1 MEKIQI
7 ENKNKTEEKI
17 ILEGLSTETRNPET
31 MNLDEMS
38 SLEIVQAMNK
48 EDIKVPQIIT
58 HLLPLI
64 AKVVDICAVALKTK
78 NRIFYMG
85 AGTSGRLG
93 IVDSSECPP
102 TFNASPNEFIGLIAG
117 GERAFIKAVEGAED
131 SEDLGKDDLIKRNFC
146 KNDICI
152 GLAASGRTPY
162 VIGGLKYAKSI
173 GAQTVSVSC
182 NKDAKISKFADYPIE
197 AIVGPEVLT
206 GSTRLKA
213 GTAQKLILN
222 MISTGAMIRVG
233 KSYQNLM
240 VDLQMTNKKLER
252 RGVNIIKEATGVDDE
267 EAKKYIEKA
276 KGRVKIAIIMILT
289 NCEYED
295 AIKRLEKAD
304 GKVRIAIKNND

>member
-173 GAQTVSVSC
+173 GAQTVSISC

-233 KSYQNLM
+233 KSYQNLF
-240 VDLQMTNKKLER
+240 
-252 RGVNIIKEATGVDDE
+252 IIL
-267 EAKKYIEKA
+267 YSYFY
-276 KGRVKIAIIMILT
+276 LSF
-289 NCEYED
+289 C
-295 AIKRLEKAD
+295 LF
-304 GKVRIAIKNND
+304 

>member
-1 MEKIQI
+1 MEPND
-7 ENKNKTEEKI
+7 NKKKPEEKI
-17 ILEGLSTETRNPET
+17 ILEGLSTETRNPDT

-38 SLEIVQAMNK
+38 SLEIVQAMNN
-48 EDIKVPQIIT
+48 EDYKVPKVIT
-58 HLLPLI
+58 GLLPI
-64 AKVVDICAVALKTK
+64 ISKVVDICAEALKTK
-78 NRIFYMG
+78 HRIFYMG

-117 GERAFIKAVEGAED
+117 GESAFIKAVEGAED
-131 SEDLGKDDLIKRNFC
+131 SEDLGKEDLIKRNFC
-146 KNDICI
+146 KEDICI

-173 GAQTVSVSC
+173 GAQTASISC
-182 NKDAKISKFADYPIE
+182 NKDAKVSKFADYPIE

-222 MISTGAMIRVG
+222 MISTGAMIRRG

-240 VDLQMTNKKLER
+240 VDLQMTNKKLVR
-252 RGVNIIKEATGVDDE
+252 RGLNIIKEATGVDDK
-267 EAKKYIEKA
+267 EAKEYIEKA
-276 KGRVKIAIIMILT
+276 KGSVKVAIVMILSDCDYD
-289 NCEYED
+289 ND
-295 AIKRLEKAD
+295 IKRLENAE
-304 GKVRIAIKNND
+304 GKVRIAIKDKV

>member
-1 MEKIQI
+1 MESND
-7 ENKNKTEEKI
+7 NKNKFEEKI
-17 ILEGLSTETRNPET
+17 ILEGLSTETRNSET

-48 EDIKVPQIIT
+48 EDYKVPQVIT
-58 HLLPLI
+58 GLLPII
-64 AKVVDICAVALKTK
+64 AKVVDICAEALKTK
-78 NRIFYMG
+78 NRVFYMG

-117 GERAFIKAVEGAED
+117 GESAFIKAVEGAED

-162 VIGGLKYAKSI
+162 VIGGLKYARSI
-173 GAQTVSVSC
+173 GAQTVSISC
-182 NKDAKISKFADYPIE
+182 NKDAKVSKYADYPIE

-222 MISTGAMIRVG
+222 MISTGAMIRRG

-252 RGVNIIKEATGVDDE
+252 RGLNIIKEATGVDDN
-267 EAKKYIEKA
+267 EAKESIEK
-276 KGRVKIAIIMILT
+276 VKVKSSFNCNILFIMELFNNKPFVIISTRI
-289 NCEYED
+289 YH
-295 AIKRLEKAD
+295 KKAD
-304 GKVRIAIKNND
+304 IQ

>member
-1 MEKIQI
+1 MDKIQI

-173 GAQTVSVSC
+173 GAQTVSISC

-276 KGRVKIAIIMILT
+276 KGSVKIAIIMILT

-304 GKVRIAIKNND
+304 GKVRIAIKNNG

>member
-1 MEKIQI
+1 METNN
-7 ENKNKTEEKI
+7 NKNKPEEKI
-17 ILEGLSTETRNPET
+17 VLEGLSTETRNSNT

-38 SLEIVQAMNK
+38 SFEIVQAMNN
-48 EDIKVPQIIT
+48 EDYKVPKVIT
-58 HLLPLI
+58 GLLPI
-64 AKVVDICAVALKTK
+64 ISKVVDICAEALKTK
-78 NRIFYMG
+78 HRVFYMG

-117 GERAFIKAVEGAED
+117 GESAFIKAVEGAED
-131 SEDLGKDDLIKRNFC
+131 SEDLGKEDLIKRNFC
-146 KNDICI
+146 KEDICI

-173 GAQTVSVSC
+173 GAQTASISC
-182 NKDAKISKFADYPIE
+182 NKDAKVSKFADYPIE

-222 MISTGAMIRVG
+222 MISTGAMIRRG

-240 VDLQMTNKKLER
+240 VDLQMTNKKLVR
-252 RGVNIIKEATGVDDE
+252 RGLNIIKEATGVDE
-267 EAKKYIEKA
+267 NEAKEYIEKA
-276 KGRVKIAIIMILT
+276 KGSVKVAIVMILSDCDYD
-289 NCEYED
+289 N
-295 AIKRLEKAD
+295 AIKRLDKAE
-304 GKVRIAIKNND
+304 GKVRIAIKDNK

>member
-1 MEKIQI
+1 METDDK
-7 ENKNKTEEKI
+7 NKNKTEEKI

-48 EDIKVPQIIT
+48 EDCKVPKIIT
-58 HLLPLI
+58 NLLPLI
-64 AKVVDICAVALKTK
+64 SKVVDICAEALKAK

-117 GERAFIKAVEGAED
+117 GEKAFIKAVEGAED
-131 SEDLGKDDLIKRNFC
+131 SEDLGKKDLIKRNFC

-162 VIGGLKYAKSI
+162 VIGGLKYARSI
-173 GAQTVSVSC
+173 GAQTVSISC
-182 NKDAKISKFADYPIE
+182 NRDAKVSKFADYPIE

-222 MISTGAMIRVG
+222 MISTGAMIRRG

-240 VDLQMTNKKLER
+240 VDLQMNNKK
-252 RGVNIIKEATGVDDE
+252 
-267 EAKKYIEKA
+267 
-276 KGRVKIAIIMILT
+276 
-289 NCEYED
+289 
-295 AIKRLEKAD
+295 
-304 GKVRIAIKNND
+304 NN

>member
-1 MEKIQI
+1 MEPND
-7 ENKNKTEEKI
+7 NKNKQEEKI
-17 ILEGLSTETRNPET
+17 VLEGLSTETRNPDT

-38 SLEIVQAMNK
+38 SLEIVQAMNN
-48 EDIKVPQIIT
+48 EDYKVPKVITGLLAIIS
-58 HLLPLI
+58 
-64 AKVVDICAVALKTK
+64 KVVDICAEALKIK
-78 NRIFYMG
+78 HRIFYMG

-117 GERAFIKAVEGAED
+117 GESAFIKAVEGAED
-131 SEDLGKDDLIKRNFC
+131 SEDLGKEDLIKRNFC
-146 KNDICI
+146 KEDICI

-173 GAQTVSVSC
+173 GAQTASISC
-182 NKDAKISKFADYPIE
+182 NKDAKVSKFADYPIE

-222 MISTGAMIRVG
+222 MISTGAMIRRG

-240 VDLQMTNKKLER
+240 VDLQMTNKKLVR
-252 RGVNIIKEATGVDDE
+252 RGLNIIKEATGVDDN
-267 EAKKYIEKA
+267 EAKEYIEKA
-276 KGRVKIAIIMILT
+276 KGSVKVAIVMILSDCDYD
-289 NCEYED
+289 N
-295 AIKRLEKAD
+295 AIKRLEKAE
-304 GKVRIAIKNND
+304 GKVRIAIKDKV

>member
-1 MEKIQI
+1 MDKIQI

-162 VIGGLKYAKSI
+162 VIGGLKYAKSM
-173 GAQTVSVSC
+173 GAQTVSISC

-276 KGRVKIAIIMILT
+276 KGSVKIAIIMILT

>member
-1 MEKIQI
+1 ME
-7 ENKNKTEEKI
+7 ENNNKEKPEEKI
-17 ILEGLSTETRNPET
+17 ILEGLSTETRNQET

-48 EDIKVPQIIT
+48 EDLKVPQVIT
-58 HLLPLI
+58 GLLPI
-64 AKVVDICAVALKTK
+64 ISKVVDICALALKTK
-78 NRIFYMG
+78 HRIFYMG

-131 SEDLGKDDLIKRNFC
+131 SEDLGKEDLIKRNFC
-146 KNDICI
+146 KEDICI

-173 GAQTVSVSC
+173 GAQTVSISC
-182 NKDAKISKFADYPIE
+182 NKNAKVSKYADYPIE
-197 AIVGPEVLT
+197 AIVGPEILT

-222 MISTGAMIRVG
+222 MISTGAMIRRG

-240 VDLQMTNKKLER
+240 VDLQMNNKKLER
-252 RGVNIIKEATGVDDE
+252 RALNIIKEATGVGE
-267 EAKKYIEKA
+267 NEAKDYIQKS
-276 KGRVKIAIIMILT
+276 KGSVKVAIVMILA
-289 NCEYED
+289 NCDYDD
-295 AIKRLEKAD
+295 AIKRLDKAD
-304 GKVRIAIKNND
+304 GQVRFAIKNNI

>member
-1 MEKIQI
+1 METNN
-7 ENKNKTEEKI
+7 NKNKPEEKI
-17 ILEGLSTETRNPET
+17 ILEGLSTETRNSNT

-38 SLEIVQAMNK
+38 SLEIVQAMNN
-48 EDIKVPQIIT
+48 EDYKVPKVIT
-58 HLLPLI
+58 GLLPI
-64 AKVVDICAVALKTK
+64 ISKVVDICAEALKTK
-78 NRIFYMG
+78 HRVFYMG

-117 GERAFIKAVEGAED
+117 GESAFIKAVEGAED
-131 SEDLGKDDLIKRNFC
+131 SEDLGKEDLIKRNFC
-146 KNDICI
+146 KEDICI

-173 GAQTVSVSC
+173 GAQTASISC
-182 NKDAKISKFADYPIE
+182 NKDAKVSKFADYPIE

-222 MISTGAMIRVG
+222 MISTGAMIRRG

-240 VDLQMTNKKLER
+240 VDLQMTNKKLVR
-252 RGVNIIKEATGVDDE
+252 RGLNIIKEATGVDE
-267 EAKKYIEKA
+267 NEAKEYIEKA
-276 KGRVKIAIIMILT
+276 KGSVKVAIVMILSDCDYD
-289 NCEYED
+289 N
-295 AIKRLEKAD
+295 AIKRLDRAE
-304 GKVRIAIKNND
+304 GKVRIAIKDNK

>member
-38 SLEIVQAMNK
+38 SLDIVQAMNK

-173 GAQTVSVSC
+173 GAQTVSISC

-276 KGRVKIAIIMILT
+276 KGSVKIAIIMILT

>member
-1 MEKIQI
+1 MEKNN
-7 ENKNKTEEKI
+7 NKEKPEEKI
-17 ILEGLSTETRNPET
+17 ILEGLSTETRNQET

-48 EDIKVPQIIT
+48 EDLKVPQVIT
-58 HLLPLI
+58 GLLPI
-64 AKVVDICAVALKTK
+64 ISKVVDICALALKTK
-78 NRIFYMG
+78 HRVFYMG

-131 SEDLGKDDLIKRNFC
+131 SEDLGKEDLIKRNFC
-146 KNDICI
+146 KEDICI

-173 GAQTVSVSC
+173 GAQTVSISC
-182 NKDAKISKFADYPIE
+182 NKNAKVSKYADYPIE
-197 AIVGPEVLT
+197 AIVGPEILT

-222 MISTGAMIRVG
+222 MISTGAMIRRG

-240 VDLQMTNKKLER
+240 VDLQMNNKKLER
-252 RGVNIIKEATGVDDE
+252 RALNIIKEATGVGED
-267 EAKKYIEKA
+267 EAKEYIQKS
-276 KGRVKIAIIMILT
+276 KGSVKVAIVMILA
-289 NCEYED
+289 NCDYDD
-295 AIKRLEKAD
+295 AIKRLDKAD
-304 GKVRIAIKNND
+304 GQVRFAIKNNI

>member
-1 MEKIQI
+1 MDKIQI

-173 GAQTVSVSC
+173 GAQTVSISC

-276 KGRVKIAIIMILT
+276 KGSVKIAIIMILT

>member
-1 MEKIQI
+1 METDDK
-7 ENKNKTEEKI
+7 NKNKTEEKI

-48 EDIKVPQIIT
+48 EDCKVPKIIT
-58 HLLPLI
+58 NLLPLI
-64 AKVVDICAVALKTK
+64 SKVVDICAEALKAK

-117 GERAFIKAVEGAED
+117 GEKAFIKAVEGAED
-131 SEDLGKDDLIKRNFC
+131 SEDLGREDLIKRNFC

-162 VIGGLKYAKSI
+162 VIGGLKYARSI
-173 GAQTVSVSC
+173 GAQTVSISC
-182 NKDAKISKFADYPIE
+182 NRDAKVSKFADYPIE

-222 MISTGAMIRVG
+222 MISTGAMIRRG

-240 VDLQMTNKKLER
+240 VDLQMNNKKLER
-252 RGVNIIKEATGVDDE
+252 RGINIIKEATGVDE
-267 EAKKYIEKA
+267 NEAKEYIQKA
-276 KGRVKIAIIMILT
+276 KGSVKVAIVMILS
-289 NCEYED
+289 NCSYEN
-295 AIKRLEKAD
+295 ALERLSKAE
-304 GKVRIAIKNND
+304 GKVKVAIKNNI

>member
-173 GAQTVSVSC
+173 GAQTVSISC

-276 KGRVKIAIIMILT
+276 KGSVKIAIIMILT

>member
-173 GAQTVSVSC
+173 GAQTVSISC

-252 RGVNIIKEATGVDDE
+252 RGVNIIKEATSVDDE

-276 KGRVKIAIIMILT
+276 KGSVKIAIIMILT

>member
-1 MEKIQI
+1 MDKIQI

-31 MNLDEMS
+31 MHLDEMS

-64 AKVVDICAVALKTK
+64 AKVVNICAVALKTK

-131 SEDLGKDDLIKRNFC
+131 SEDLGKEDLIKRNFC

-173 GAQTVSVSC
+173 GAQTVSISC

-276 KGRVKIAIIMILT
+276 KGSVKIAIIMILT

>member
-1 MEKIQI
+1 MEKNN
-7 ENKNKTEEKI
+7 NKEKPEEKI
-17 ILEGLSTETRNPET
+17 ILEGLSTETRNLET

-48 EDIKVPQIIT
+48 EDLKVPQVIT
-58 HLLPLI
+58 GLLPI
-64 AKVVDICAVALKTK
+64 ISKVVDICAEALKTK
-78 NRIFYMG
+78 HRVFYMG

-131 SEDLGKDDLIKRNFC
+131 SEDLGKEDLIKRNFC
-146 KNDICI
+146 KEDVCI

-162 VIGGLKYAKSI
+162 VIGGLKYAKSL
-173 GAQTVSVSC
+173 GAQTVSISC
-182 NKDAKISKFADYPIE
+182 NKNAKVSKFADYPIE
-197 AIVGPEVLT
+197 AIVGPEILT

-222 MISTGAMIRVG
+222 MISTGAMIRRG

-240 VDLQMTNKKLER
+240 VDLQMNNKKLER
-252 RGVNIIKEATGVDDE
+252 RALNIIKEATGVGE
-267 EAKKYIEKA
+267 NEAKEYIQKS
-276 KGRVKIAIIMILT
+276 KGSVKVAIVMILA
-289 NCEYED
+289 NCDYDD
-295 AIKRLEKAD
+295 AIKRLDKAD
-304 GKVRIAIKNND
+304 GQVRFAIKNNI

>member
-1 MEKIQI
+1 MDKIQI

-173 GAQTVSVSC
+173 GAQTVSISC

-252 RGVNIIKEATGVDDE
+252 RGVNIIKEATSVDDE

-276 KGRVKIAIIMILT
+276 KGSVKIAIIMILT

>member
-1 MEKIQI
+1 MESND
-7 ENKNKTEEKI
+7 NKNKFEEKI
-17 ILEGLSTETRNPET
+17 ILEGLSTETRNSET

-48 EDIKVPQIIT
+48 EDYKVPQVIT
-58 HLLPLI
+58 GLLPII
-64 AKVVDICAVALKTK
+64 AKVVDICAEALKTK
-78 NRIFYMG
+78 NRVFYMG

-117 GERAFIKAVEGAED
+117 GESAFIKAVEGAED

-162 VIGGLKYAKSI
+162 VIGGLKYARSI
-173 GAQTVSVSC
+173 GAQTVSISC
-182 NKDAKISKFADYPIE
+182 NKDAKVSKYADYPIE

-222 MISTGAMIRVG
+222 MISTGAMIRRG

-252 RGVNIIKEATGVDDE
+252 RGLNIIKEATGVDYN
-267 EAKKYIEKA
+267 EAKEYIEKA
-276 KGRVKIAIIMILT
+276 KGSVKVAIVMILSSCNYEDAVKKLEKAEGKVKIAI
-289 NCEYED
+289 
-295 AIKRLEKAD
+295 
-304 GKVRIAIKNND
+304 KNDV

>member
-1 MEKIQI
+1 MESND
-7 ENKNKTEEKI
+7 NKNKFEEKI
-17 ILEGLSTETRNPET
+17 ILEGLSTETRNSET

-48 EDIKVPQIIT
+48 EDYKVPQVIT
-58 HLLPLI
+58 GLLPII
-64 AKVVDICAVALKTK
+64 AKVVDICAEALKTK
-78 NRIFYMG
+78 NRVFYMG

-117 GERAFIKAVEGAED
+117 GESAFIKAVEGAED

-162 VIGGLKYAKSI
+162 VIGGLKYARSI
-173 GAQTVSVSC
+173 GAQTVSISC
-182 NKDAKISKFADYPIE
+182 NKDAKVSKYADYPIE

-222 MISTGAMIRVG
+222 MISTGAMIRRG

-252 RGVNIIKEATGVDDE
+252 RGLNIIKEATGVDDN
-267 EAKKYIEKA
+267 EAKEYIEKA
-276 KGRVKIAIIMILT
+276 KGSVKVAIVMILSSCNYEDAVKKLEKAEGKVKIAI
-289 NCEYED
+289 
-295 AIKRLEKAD
+295 
-304 GKVRIAIKNND
+304 KNDD